1 MSKSITIHVTGRVQK
16 VGFRKFTVKVAEKFH
31 IKGWVRNTLEGGVHI
46 EAEGAPHNLDMF
58 IKRVSKGPFFS
69 KVKNISIS
77 ETPTSYGYEVF
88 QVKMD
93 S

>member
-1 MSKSITIHVTGRVQK
+1 MSKSIIIHVTGRVQK
-16 VGFRKFTVKVAEKFH
+16 VGFRKFTAKAAKKFH

-46 EAEGAPHNLDMF
+46 EAEGAPQNLDKF
-58 IKRVSKGPFFS
+58 IKRVSTGPFFS
-69 KVKNISIS
+69 KVKSITVS

-93 S
+93 